1 MDKYHNTETL
11 LKKYRD
17 VAWNIEVAN
26 MQMNM
31 DSHNPINE
39 LLDISYSENVQ
50 IKEQTKTIEKNKK
63 ILSLIDRALEL
74 IRNKQKYGRDYY
86 QVLYYTFITNE
97 PLSSTAEIVDK
108 LCDEGCCM
116 TDKTY
121 FRRKNEAIK
130 LLSEILFGP

>member
-39 LLDISYSENVQ
+39 LLDISYSENTQ

-63 ILSLIDRALEL
+63 I
-74 IRNKQKYGRDYY
+74 
-86 QVLYYTFITNE
+86 QVL
-97 PLSSTAEIVDK
+97 
-108 LCDEGCCM
+108 
-116 TDKTY
+116 
-121 FRRKNEAIK
+121 
-130 LLSEILFGP
+130 